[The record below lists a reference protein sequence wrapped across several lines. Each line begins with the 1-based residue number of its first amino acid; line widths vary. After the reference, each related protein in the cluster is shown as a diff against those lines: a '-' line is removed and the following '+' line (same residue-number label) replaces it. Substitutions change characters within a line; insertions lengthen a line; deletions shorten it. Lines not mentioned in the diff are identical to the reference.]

1 MGGKNVQE
9 FNELNFD
16 AEVIQ
21 SDVPVLVDFSATWC
35 GPCKAIAPLVGQL
48 ADEYAGKIKVGTID
62 IDDSPGIA
70 QRFGIRGVPTLY
82 VFKGGEVVGKMVGAA
97 PKQNIAQLMQRAL

>member
-1 MGGKNVQE
+1 
-9 FNELNFD
+9 
-16 AEVIQ
+16 
-21 SDVPVLVDFSATWC
+21 VLVDFTATWC
-35 GPCKAIAPLVGQL
+35 GPCKAIAPLVDQL
-48 ADEYAGKIKVGTID
+48 ADEFEGKMKVGKLD
-62 IDDSPGIA
+62 IDDAPGVA